1 MQRVDDACRTLSR
14 CTNVLLAMT
23 CLSCAKQNVAVEFFF
38 ADGYHFSQSERR
50 AIQTVADATAIEVR
64 SLLPALPHDLVL
76 RVQAGTRVI
85 PETGETAYATLPNSV
100 GWIVD
105 PNHAGGVSGTIQ
117 RELRATLFH
126 EFHHL
131 VRYATA
137 GRSESLMD
145 EVVTEGMATVF
156 ERDAAGASP
165 PWGMYPKEVMNWVTE
180 LSALPPDADRTYWLT
195 KSHVDGRR
203 WIGMRAGAYLVDR
216 AIKAS
221 GKSAAAL
228 VSTSSREVVD
238 MGAAGIHLR

>member
-1 MQRVDDACRTLSR
+1 
-14 CTNVLLAMT
+14 MT
-23 CLSCAKQNVAVEFFF
+23 SLSCAKHNVAVEFYF

-50 AIQTVADATAIEVR
+50 AIQTVVD
-64 SLLPALPHDLVL
+64 
-76 RVQAGTRVI
+76 
-85 PETGETAYATLPNSV
+85 ATLPNSV
-100 GWIVD
+100 RWIVD
-105 PNHAGGVSGTIQ
+105 PNHAGSVSGTIQ

-145 EVVTEGMATVF
+145 EVVTECMATVF

-165 PWGMYPKEVMNWVTE
+165 PWGMYPKEAMNWVTE

-203 WIGMRAGAYLVDR
+203 WIGMRAGAYLAR
-216 AIKAS
+216 T
-221 GKSAAAL
+221 G
-228 VSTSSREVVD
+228 
-238 MGAAGIHLR
+238 